1 MGFSI
6 PLDKWINENYETF
19 EQNFLSKRD
28 LYESIGINFESILL
42 HLKEHKE
49 KKRNWSHT
57 LWNLIILDKWLEK
70 YIN

>member
-28 LYESIGINFESILL
+28 LYESIGINFEFILL

-49 KKRNWSHT
+49 KK
-57 LWNLIILDKWLEK
+57 KLES
-70 YIN
+70 YIMELNNIR

>member
-49 KKRNWSHT
+49 KKRNWSNT

>member
-28 LYESIGINFESILL
+28 LYENIGVNFESILL

-49 KKRNWSHT
+49 KKKLSHT